1 MTENKKPDLK
11 VRMQALHEKYCR
23 LLPGKY
29 LEIEDCWQNYRQ
41 DLTNPDYSETFYRLI
56 HTLKGT
62 SATFGFTTQSDICF
76 EIQKIILTAKE
87 SDTPLSDQDVL
98 QIQQHLNTLKE
109 KISEPADEIPY

>member
-1 MTENKKPDLK
+1 MPENKKSDLK
-11 VRMQALHEKYCR
+11 TRMQALHEKYCR

-29 LEIEDCWQNYRQ
+29 LEIEECWQNYHK

-62 SATFGFTTQSDICF
+62 SATFGFTTQSNICF
-76 EIQKIILTAKE
+76 EIQKIILVAKE
-87 SDTPLSDQDVL
+87 SDTPLSDTAVQQIEELL
-98 QIQQHLNTLKE
+98 QNLKN